1 MAACTL
7 VPLVYDSI
15 LTIPDE
21 VDLIWRRKPSVA
33 SVIFVLNRM
42 AILAI
47 ILFSVLEDV
56 DNVCRFL

>member
-1 MAACTL
+1 MVASIL
-7 VPLVYDSI
+7 VPLIYDSI
-15 LTIPDE
+15 LTIQDE
-21 VDLIWRRKPSVA
+21 VDLIWRGKPSVA

-56 DNVCRFL
+56 DNVCHFL

>member
-1 MAACTL
+1 MVASIL
-7 VPLVYDSI
+7 VPLIYDSI
-15 LTIPDE
+15 LTIQDE

-56 DNVCRFL
+56 DNVCHFL

>member
-1 MAACTL
+1 MA
-7 VPLVYDSI
+7 
-15 LTIPDE
+15 DE
-21 VDLIWRRKPSVA
+21 VHLIWRRKPSVA
-33 SVIFVLNRM
+33 SVIFVSNRM